1 MLRKF
6 TSLNLPR
13 MVHESTVRF
22 VDHFTYY
29 EYKIALWNDLE
40 LNKMKASY
48 KIENGY
54 LTIRFIPPEINQ
66 DGWNDK
72 DISIKDIE

>member
-6 TSLNLPR
+6 TAINLPR
-13 MVHESTVRF
+13 MVHESTTRF
-22 VDHFTYY
+22 IDHTTYY
-29 EYKIALWNDLE
+29 EYKIALWHDLD

-48 KIENGY
+48 TIDDHY
-54 LTIRFIPPEINQ
+54 LSIRFVPPEINQ